1 MKQFLLTFAA
11 VILAAILLTLL
22 PLVIIS
28 AIAASSMSEPVV
40 TTKPHTIMTLD
51 LSEAITDRDLDSPI
65 YRVRNAMSGAEG
77 THGLNTLAKKLEAAA
92 SDDNVVALY
101 LKGTTANVDAA
112 NMRPLRALISKFKE
126 ESGKPV
132 YFYDEVIGSDKLLY
146 LASAGDTIFISP
158 EGSVAMYGAIV
169 SKFYFKRIADK
180 FGVGFD
186 VLKHGRYKSAVE
198 PFFRTS
204 MSDDDKAQSQR
215 IVDVIWSE
223 VRDSIAASRDV
234 APERIDEFVDNLQ
247 SLTTRAEDL
256 KQVGLIDGGLY
267 YDQFEEKLAAMADC
281 EVNELNFM
289 NIYDLTPA
297 DDNNYGNKQIAV
309 VYAEGQ
315 IFDGSSES
323 DNENIYADDLAETL
337 RKLRM
342 DDKVESV
349 VLRVNSPG
357 GSALA
362 SDIIWRE
369 VALLSQQKNV
379 VVSMGG
385 YAASGGYYISC
396 AANYIYAEPTTLTGS
411 IGVYGMVP
419 NVEKAADNLGV
430 DLDVVG
436 SSKAPIVTGVRA
448 LTEGEKAVL
457 MNSIERTY
465 KTFVTRVSDGRLMS
479 YEAVDSIGQ
488 GRVWMGADAVKNGL
502 VNEIGSLDDAIEK
515 AAMYAELTDYD
526 VVEYPQIDDS
536 PLAILKSM
544 GLSVRASVGHYLLG
558 SDFDKFDRVRTQLQ
572 SSPTSVWAICDTEVR

>member
-11 VILAAILLTLL
+11 VILAAIFLTLL

-28 AIAASSMSEPVV
+28 AIAASSMSEPEVMA
-40 TTKPHTIMTLD
+40 KPHTIMTLD
-51 LSEAITDRDLDSPI
+51 LSEAITDRDMDSPI
-65 YRVRNAMSGAEG
+65 YRLRNAMSGAEG

-101 LKGTTANVDAA
+101 LKGTSANVDAA

-146 LASAGDTIFISP
+146 LASAGDSIFISP

-169 SKFYFKRIADK
+169 SKLYFKRIADK

-215 IVDVIWSE
+215 IVDVIWAE
-223 VRDSIAASRDV
+223 VRDSIAASRHV

-256 KQVGLIDGGLY
+256 KQVGLIDNGLY
-267 YDQFEEKLAAMADC
+267 YDQFEGKLAALADC
-281 EVNELNFM
+281 EVSELNFM
-289 NIYDLTPA
+289 NVYDLITA
-297 DDNNYGNKQIAV
+297 DYNNSGKKIAV
-309 VYAEGQ
+309 VYAQGQ

-323 DNENIYADDLAETL
+323 DDENIYADDLAKTL
-337 RKLRM
+337 RKLRN
-342 DDKVESV
+342 DDNVASV

-369 VALLSQQKNV
+369 VKLLSEQKSV

-419 NVEKAADNLGV
+419 NVEKAADNIGV

-436 SSKAPIVTGVRA
+436 SSKAPIVTGIRA
-448 LTEGEKAVL
+448 LTDGEKAVL

-488 GRVWMGADAVKNGL
+488 GRVWMGADAVENGL

>member
-40 TTKPHTIMTLD
+40 MAKPHTVMTLD
-51 LSEAITDRDLDSPI
+51 LSEPITDRDMDSPAF
-65 YRVRNAMSGAEG
+65 RLRNAMSGAEC
-77 THGLNTLAKKLEAAA
+77 THGLNTLAKKLKAVA

-101 LKGTTANVDAA
+101 LKGTSANVDAA
-112 NMRPLRALISKFKE
+112 NMRRLRALISKFKE

-146 LASAGDTIFISP
+146 VASAGDSIFISP

-169 SKFYFKRIADK
+169 SKLYFKRIADK

-215 IVDVIWSE
+215 IVDVIWAE
-223 VRDSIAASRDV
+223 VRDSIAASRNV

-256 KQVGLIDGGLY
+256 KQVGLVDNGLY
-267 YDQFEEKLAAMADC
+267 FDQFEQMLATLADC

-289 NIYDLTPA
+289 NIYDFIPS
-297 DDNNYGNKQIAV
+297 DDNNGKKQIAV

-323 DNENIYADDLAETL
+323 DDENIYADDLAKTL
-337 RKLRM
+337 RELRN
-342 DDKVESV
+342 DDNVASV

-369 VALLSQQKNV
+369 VELLSKEKSV

-436 SSKAPIVTGVRA
+436 SSKAPVVTGVRA
-448 LTEGEKAVL
+448 LTDGEKAVL

-465 KTFVTRVSDGRLMS
+465 KTFVTRVSDGRIMS
-479 YEAVDSIGQ
+479 YETVDSIGQ

-502 VNEIGSLDDAIEK
+502 VDAIGSLDDAIEH
-515 AAMYAELTDYD
+515 AASIAELDEHD

-536 PLAILKSM
+536 PLAVLKSL

-558 SDFDKFDRVRTQLQ
+558 SDFDKFDRVRSQLQ

>member
-11 VILAAILLTLL
+11 VILAAIFLTLL

-28 AIAASSMSEPVV
+28 AIAASSMSEPEVMA
-40 TTKPHTIMTLD
+40 KPHTIMTLD
-51 LSEAITDRDLDSPI
+51 LSEAITDRDMDSPI

-92 SDDNVVALY
+92 ADDNVVALY
-101 LKGTTANVDAA
+101 LKGTSANVDAA

-146 LASAGDTIFISP
+146 LASAGDSIFISP

-169 SKFYFKRIADK
+169 SKLYFKRIADK

-215 IVDVIWSE
+215 IVDVIWAE
-223 VRDSIAASRDV
+223 VRDSIAASRHV

-256 KQVGLIDGGLY
+256 KQVGLIDNGLY
-267 YDQFEEKLAAMADC
+267 YDQFEGKLAALADC
-281 EVNELNFM
+281 EVKELNFM

-297 DDNNYGNKQIAV
+297 DDNNHGNKQIAV

-323 DNENIYADDLAETL
+323 DDENIYADDLAKTL

-342 DDKVESV
+342 DDDVESV

-369 VALLSQQKNV
+369 VNLLYQQKSV

-448 LTEGEKAVL
+448 LTDGEKAVL

-465 KTFVTRVSDGRLMS
+465 KTFVTRVSDGRRMS

-502 VNEIGSLDDAIEK
+502 VNEVGSLDDAIK
-515 AAMYAELTDYD
+515 CAAKLAGLVDYD

>member
-11 VILAAILLTLL
+11 VILAAIFLTLL

-28 AIAASSMSEPVV
+28 AIAASSMSEQVV
-40 TTKPHTIMTLD
+40 TTKPHTVMTLD
-51 LSEAITDRDLDSPI
+51 LSEAITDRDMDSPI

-77 THGLNTLAKKLEAAA
+77 THGINTLAKKLEAAA

-169 SKFYFKRIADK
+169 SKLYFKRIADK

-281 EVNELNFM
+281 EVKELNFM

-297 DDNNYGNKQIAV
+297 DDNNGGNKQIAV

-323 DNENIYADDLAETL
+323 DDENIYADDLAETL

-369 VALLSQQKNV
+369 VALLSKQKNV

-448 LTEGEKAVL
+448 LTDGEKAVL

-465 KTFVTRVSDGRLMS
+465 KTFVTRVSDGRRMS

>member
-11 VILAAILLTLL
+11 VILAAILLMLL

-28 AIAASSMSEPVV
+28 AVAASSMSEPVGMS
-40 TTKPHTIMTLD
+40 KPHTVITLD
-51 LSEAITDRDLDSPI
+51 LSSAITDRDMDSPAF
-65 YRVRNAMSGAEG
+65 RVRNAMSGAEC
-77 THGLNTLAKKLEAAA
+77 THGLNTLAKKLETAA

-101 LKGTTANVDAA
+101 LKGTDANVNAA
-112 NMRPLRALISKFKE
+112 NMRPLRAMISKFKE

-146 LASAGDTIFISP
+146 VASAGDSIFISP

-169 SKFYFKRIADK
+169 SKLYFKRIAEK
-180 FGVGFD
+180 LGVGFD

-204 MSDDDKAQSQR
+204 MSDDDKAQSKR
-215 IVDVIWSE
+215 IVDVVWAE
-223 VRDSIAASRDV
+223 VRDSIAESRNV
-234 APERIDEFVDNLQ
+234 APERIDEFVDNIQ

-256 KQVGLIDGGLY
+256 KQVGLVDDGLY
-267 YDQFEEKLAAMADC
+267 YDQFEAKLAALADC
-281 EVNELNFM
+281 EVSELNFM
-289 NIYDLTPA
+289 NIYDLITA
-297 DDNNYGNKQIAV
+297 DYNNSDKKIAV
-309 VYAEGQ
+309 VYAQGQ

-323 DNENIYADDLAETL
+323 DDENIYADDLAKTL
-337 RKLRM
+337 RKLRN
-342 DDKVESV
+342 DDNVASV

-369 VALLSQQKNV
+369 VKLLREQKSV

-419 NVEKAADNLGV
+419 NVEKAADNIGV

-436 SSKAPIVTGVRA
+436 SSKAPIVTGIRA
-448 LTEGEKAVL
+448 LTDGEKAVL

-488 GRVWMGADAVKNGL
+488 GRVWMGADAVENGL
-502 VNEIGSLDDAIEK
+502 VDEIGSLDDAIE
-515 AAMYAELTDYD
+515 AAAGMVANLGDYE
-526 VVEYPQIDDS
+526 VVEYPEIDDS
-536 PLAILKSM
+536 PLAVLKSL

-558 SDFDKFDRVRTQLQ
+558 SDFDRFDRVRTQLQ

>member
-40 TTKPHTIMTLD
+40 MAKPHTVMTLD
-51 LSEAITDRDLDSPI
+51 LSEPITDRDMDSPAF
-65 YRVRNAMSGAEG
+65 RLRNAMSGAEC
-77 THGLNTLAKKLEAAA
+77 THGLNTLAKKLKAVA

-101 LKGTTANVDAA
+101 LKGTSANVDAA
-112 NMRPLRALISKFKE
+112 NMRRLRALISKFKE

-146 LASAGDTIFISP
+146 VASAGDSIFISP

-169 SKFYFKRIADK
+169 SKLYFKRIADK

-215 IVDVIWSE
+215 IVDVIWAE
-223 VRDSIAASRDV
+223 VRDSIAASRNV

-256 KQVGLIDGGLY
+256 KQVGLVDNGLY
-267 YDQFEEKLAAMADC
+267 FDQFEQMLATLADC

-289 NIYDLTPA
+289 NIYDFIPS
-297 DDNNYGNKQIAV
+297 DDNNGKKQIAV

-323 DNENIYADDLAETL
+323 DDENIYADDLAKTL
-337 RKLRM
+337 RELRN
-342 DDKVESV
+342 DDNVASV

-369 VALLSQQKNV
+369 VELLSKEKSV

-436 SSKAPIVTGVRA
+436 SSKAPVVTGVRA
-448 LTEGEKAVL
+448 LTDGEKAVL

-465 KTFVTRVSDGRLMS
+465 KTFVTRVSDGRIMS
-479 YEAVDSIGQ
+479 YETVDSIGQ
-488 GRVWMGADAVKNGL
+488 GRVWMGSDAVKNGL
-502 VNEIGSLDDAIEK
+502 VDAIGSLDDAIEH
-515 AAMYAELTDYD
+515 AASIAELDEHD

-536 PLAILKSM
+536 PLAVLKSL

-558 SDFDKFDRVRTQLQ
+558 SDFDKFDRVRSQLQ